1 VFVKTIEST
10 EKCISFLRIQKPELS
25 KTKISST
32 IHKNTCTKLSQIK
45 NVNTCSNES
54 QSTSKCFFSFKCHT
68 CETLFS
74 TRTSLNYHLSTHK
87 GRDSFQCRFCNKEF
101 INRWKLNS
109 HLARHN
115 KNISTVNKSQ
125 LEIND

>member
-1 VFVKTIEST
+1 MVVKTIEST
-10 EKCISFLRIQKPELS
+10 EKCIHFLRIQKPELS
-25 KTKISST
+25 KTRKSSS
-32 IHKNTCTKLSQIK
+32 IHEDSFTKLPHIK

-54 QSTSKCFFSFKCHT
+54 QSTSKCSFSFKCHT

-115 KNISTVNKSQ
+115 KSAPTVNKSQ
-125 LEIND
+125 LVIKD